1 MPRQP
6 ALLAVSLLMG
16 WFAHRLGLGSITRP
30 GPGFFPFWTCFG
42 LAATSVYL
50 MTRYL
55 RQSPEDEAST
65 EPEAVFTLAGYRRV
79 LSVMAGTAIFG
90 LLLEVSGFLATTF
103 IFMAFCWLVIGPPVP
118 PPRAPDL
125 GGGFGGCLRA
135 LRQAVE
141 RALPPRPAGVLMGD
155 LFANL
160 YFGFS
165 VSLAP
170 YNLLACFMGVFVG
183 TAIGVLP
190 GLGPVATMSLLL
202 PITIKMEPTAAII
215 IMAGVFYGAMY
226 GGSTTSI
233 LLNLPGEASSVVTTL
248 DGYQMAR
255 QGRAGPAL
263 AICAWGSFIAGT
275 LGVLGITLMAPALAE
290 MAVKIG
296 PPELVALLCLSFLL
310 VIQFSGGSRPRAAAS
325 ALLGFLLSTVGL
337 DPVESTPR
345 YDFGTF
351 TLMDGVG
358 FAPLV
363 IGLFGIS
370 EVLINLE
377 KEEKMEVF
385 KGRIKGSVAHA
396 PGLAR
401 LRTGHRARQH
411 RRFFHGDP
419 ARHGHHRTPFSLL
432 FSGAENLQKTRE
444 IRHGRDRG
452 RGGAR
457 GGQQLGHGGQHDS
470 PPHAGHRPERC
481 GGRSDGGLS
490 HPRRAARPP
499 HDLRAPPPSSGGW

>member
-1 MPRQP
+1 
-6 ALLAVSLLMG
+6 
-16 WFAHRLGLGSITRP
+16 
-30 GPGFFPFWTCFG
+30 
-42 LAATSVYL
+42 
-50 MTRYL
+50 
-55 RQSPEDEAST
+55 
-65 EPEAVFTLAGYRRV
+65 
-79 LSVMAGTAIFG
+79 
-90 LLLEVSGFLATTF
+90 
-103 IFMAFCWLVIGPPVP
+103 
-118 PPRAPDL
+118 
-125 GGGFGGCLRA
+125 
-135 LRQAVE
+135 
-141 RALPPRPAGVLMGD
+141 MGD
-155 LFANL
+155 LFSNL

-170 YNLLACFMGVFVG
+170 HNLFACFMGVFVG

-310 VIQFSGGSRPRAAAS
+310 VIQFSGGSRPRAAAA
-325 ALLGFLLSTVGL
+325 ALLGFLLSTIGL

-385 KGRIKGSVAHA
+385 QGRIKGLWPTRQDWRDSAPAIGRGSIVGFFMGILPGMGTIVPPFLSYSLERRISKHPEKFGTGVIEGVAGPEAANNSATAGSMIPLLTLGIA
-396 PGLAR
+396 PSAAVAVLTAAFLTHGVQPGPLLITEHPTIFWGVVTSMYTGNVLLLLLNLPLVGMWAR
-401 LRTGHRARQH
+401 LLSVPYRYLW
-411 RRFFHGDP
+411 P
-419 ARHGHHRTPFSLL
+419 MILL
-432 FSGAENLQKTRE
+432 FCGIGAYSVSNNPMDVLLMAVFGLLGYMMRKLDYPGAPLVLAFVLGQLFEEKVRQSLVISRGSYETFIAHPLALLAWIASAILLLYPLFTR
-444 IRHGRDRG
+444 GK
-452 RGGAR
+452 
-457 GGQQLGHGGQHDS
+457 S
-470 PPHAGHRPERC
+470 TPHF
-481 GGRSDGGLS
+481 
-490 HPRRAARPP
+490 PREEEE
-499 HDLRAPPPSSGGW
+499 